1 MQRGIHRRTIF
12 TEEKCTM
19 TYNVFD
25 IHGVFQF
32 ALSCAKIAETS
43 RYDYAV
49 GVGRQ
54 VLGDQFLC
62 VELS

>member
-1 MQRGIHRRTIF
+1 MVYNIF
-12 TEEKCTM
+12 D
-19 TYNVFD
+19 V
-25 IHGVFQF
+25 HGVFQF

-49 GVGRQ
+49 SIGKQ
-54 VLGDQFLC
+54 ILGEQFLC